1 MNNLPKERKCVMEE
15 EDDIYGTLFNDDF
28 GLIIDDEEEDASDNI
43 DPFDDELELNEFND
57 DLNESF

>member
-1 MNNLPKERKCVMEE
+1 MEE